1 MDESTTRRKKID
13 PKLYEVGWEQVP
25 ESVILTEQRAYLIAP
40 GRVERIKHSKP
51 KKADYILEYKGR
63 KLAVIEAKRDEV
75 DVAEGV
81 DQAKQYAE
89 MLQIRF
95 TYSCNGDRIWF
106 IDMGV
111 KDVKGNYII
120 PSTEKEVTRFPSPQ
134 ELWRMTYPED
144 DLWRDRFNLQPFNRD
159 GGRSPRYYQENAI
172 NNVLNAVAKKQKRIL
187 LTMATGTGKTYVAF
201 QICWKLFKTGWN
213 RTETPDRKPRILFI
227 SDRNILA
234 NQARND
240 FDNFPDDAMVRI
252 TPETLHK
259 LGNQVPT
266 SRHIY
271 FTIFQTFMGTPKG
284 HDRPYFMQYPQEFFD
299 FIIIDECHRGGAN
312 DESEW
317 RRLMDWFQPAYQLG
331 MTATPRRVVNA
342 NTYTYFGDPVYT
354 YSLKQGIADGY
365 LTPFRVR
372 ISTSNIDEYK
382 YDENDD
388 VEGDIDKEKTYT
400 EQDFY
405 NGKIEMRDRD
415 EHRVIELLEQ
425 IDPDEK
431 TLVFCATQRHAAIIR
446 DMINAHKRR
455 PDSNYCLRVTADDLE
470 EGERQLRF
478 FQDNDRLRPTI
489 LTTSRK
495 LSTGVDARNVRNI
508 VLLRPVNN
516 MVEFKQIIGRGTR
529 LFDDKYYFTI
539 YDFVGA
545 HKNFQDVEWDGEP
558 VCDKCGNWPCT
569 CGRGGDEP
577 GGGDPGEPGGGE
589 PGGGGPQPP
598 QPCPICGHLPCTC
611 PGGGGVPKNTI
622 VVKLSEQRK
631 LTLRTKWSEKF
642 QFGDE
647 LITMEEFIKRLF
659 GRMPSF
665 FDGPQD
671 LRKQWSNPVTRQ
683 ALLDLLER
691 EGFAE
696 DKLEMMRRMLEMEK
710 CDMLDVLLYIAYET
724 PAIERIRR
732 VELVKQDWI
741 KHWTRA
747 QADFLSI
754 ILDYYAKSGYKEL
767 GEDKLE
773 TFIDIKYG
781 STADAARALQMGA
794 REIRQSYL
802 DLQHELYDGAAINQL
817 SVNGPVNFYGNSS
830 VGAIVGQ

>member
-1 MDESTTRRKKID
+1 MDETATRRKKID
-13 PKLYEVGWEQVP
+13 PALYAVGWEQVP
-25 ESVILTEQRAYLIAP
+25 ESVILTEQSAYLIAP
-40 GRVERIKHSKP
+40 GRVERIKHSNP

-63 KLAVIEAKRDEV
+63 KLAVIEAKSDEK
-75 DVAEGV
+75 DVSEGV
-81 DQAKQYAE
+81 EQAKLYAD

-95 TYSCNGDRIWF
+95 TYSTNGDRIWF

-111 KDVKGNYII
+111 KDARGNYII
-120 PSTEKEVTRFPSPQ
+120 PSTEKEISQFPSPQ
-134 ELWRMTYPED
+134 ELWMMTYPD
-144 DLWRDRFNLQPFNRD
+144 VNPWRDKFNLMAFNRD

-172 NNVLNAVAKKQKRIL
+172 NNVLNAVAKKQRRIL
-187 LTMATGTGKTYVAF
+187 LTMATGTGKTYTAF

-213 RTETPDRKPRILFI
+213 KEEVEDRKPRILFI
-227 SDRNILA
+227 ADRNILA

-240 FDNFPDDAMVRI
+240 FDNFPEDAMVRI
-252 TPETLHK
+252 TPESLHK
-259 LGNQVPT
+259 SHDVVPT

-271 FTIFQTFMGTPKG
+271 FTIFQTFMGCPKG
-284 HDRPYFMQYPQEFFD
+284 SDKPYFMQYEPDFFD

-331 MTATPRRVVNA
+331 MTATPRRQVNA
-342 NTYTYFGDPVYT
+342 NTYNYFGDAVYT

-372 ISTSNIDEYK
+372 ISESNIDEYQ

-388 VEGDIDKEKTYT
+388 VEGDIDVNKVYT

-405 NGKIEMRDRD
+405 NGKIEIRERD

-431 TLVFCATQRHAAIIR
+431 TLVFCSIQRHAAIIR
-446 DMINAHKRR
+446 DFINKHKRR
-455 PDSNYCLRVTADDLE
+455 PDSNYCVRVTADDGD
-470 EGERQLRF
+470 EGENQLRV

-508 VLLRPVNN
+508 VLLRPVHN

-529 LFDDKYYFTI
+529 LFDDKYHFTI

-558 VCDKCGNWPCT
+558 MCEVCGNWPCT
-569 CGRGGDEP
+569 CSKVP
-577 GGGDPGEPGGGE
+577 GTHNEGT
-589 PGGGGPQPP
+589 PQGIRPVSYP
-598 QPCPICGHLPCTC
+598 QPCPTCGHLPCTC
-611 PGGGGVPKNTI
+611 DGNGGTPKSTI
-622 VVKLSEQRK
+622 TVKLSEHRK
-631 LTLRTKWSEKF
+631 LMLKTRWSERF

-647 LITMEEFIKRLF
+647 LISIEEFIKRLF
-659 GRMPSF
+659 GRLPAF
-665 FDGPQD
+665 FNSEED
-671 LRKQWSNPVTRQ
+671 LRKQWASPITRQ
-683 ALLDLLER
+683 ALLDVLER

-696 DKLEMMRRMLEMEK
+696 DKLEMMRRILEMEK
-710 CDMLDVLLYIAYET
+710 CDLLDVLLYIAYET
-724 PAIERIRR
+724 PAVERARR
-732 VELVKQDWI
+732 VEIVKQDWLR
-741 KHWTRA
+741 KWSQQ

-754 ILDYYAKSGYKEL
+754 ILDFYARNGYKEL
-767 GEDKLE
+767 AEDKLKD
-773 TFIDIKYG
+773 FIDLKYN
-781 STADAARALQMGA
+781 SVYDARTALGMGPA
-794 REIRQSYL
+794 QIRQSYF
-802 DLQHELYDGAAINQL
+802 DLQHELYNGSAINAVAVHGDL
-817 SVNGPVNFYGNSS
+817 HVHGNTA
-830 VGAIVGQ
+830 VGTLNNY

>member
-1 MDESTTRRKKID
+1 MDESATRRKKID

-25 ESVILTEQRAYLIAP
+25 QSAILTEQRAYLIAP

-51 KKADYILEYKGR
+51 KKADYVLEYKGR
-63 KLAVIEAKRDEV
+63 KLAIIEAKKDEV
-75 DVAEGV
+75 DVSEGV
-81 DQAKQYAE
+81 EQAKLYAD
-89 MLQIRF
+89 MLQIRY

-120 PSTEKEVTRFPSPQ
+120 PSTEKEVSRFPSPQ
-134 ELWRMTYPED
+134 ELWQMTYPEAD
-144 DLWRDRFNLQPFNRD
+144 PWRDKFNLQPFNRD
-159 GGRSPRYYQENAI
+159 GGKAPRYYQENAI
-172 NNVLNAVAKKQKRIL
+172 NNVLGAVAKKQKRIL

-201 QICWKLFKTGWN
+201 QICWKLFRTGWN

-240 FDNFPDDAMVRI
+240 FDNFPEDAMVRI

-271 FTIFQTFMGTPKG
+271 FTIFQTFMGVPKG
-284 HDRPYFMQYPQEFFD
+284 KDVPYYMQYPREFFD

-317 RRLMDWFQPAYQLG
+317 RRLMDWFEPAYQMG
-331 MTATPRRVVNA
+331 MTATPRRRVNV
-342 NTYTYFGDPVYT
+342 NTYDYFGDPVYT

-372 ISTSNIDEYK
+372 ISESNIDDYK
-382 YDENDD
+382 FEEGDD
-388 VEGDIDKEKTYT
+388 VEGAIDKDKTYT

-405 NGKIEMRDRD
+405 NGKIEIRERD
-415 EHRVIELLEQ
+415 EHRVIQLLEQ

-431 TLVFCATQRHAAIIR
+431 TIVFCATQRHAAIIR
-446 DMINAHKRR
+446 DMINQHKRC
-455 PDSNYCLRVTADDLE
+455 PDSNYCVRVTADDDE
-470 EGERQLRF
+470 EGEAQLRL
-478 FQDNDRLRPTI
+478 FQDNDRLRPTV

-529 LFDDKYYFTI
+529 LFDNKFYFTI

-545 HKNFQDVEWDGEP
+545 HKNFEDVEWDGDP

-569 CGRGGDEP
+569 CGRGG
-577 GGGDPGEPGGGE
+577 GEPGGEGGE
-589 PGGGGPQPP
+589 GGEGGNSGGGGGRPP

-611 PGGGGVPKNTI
+611 DGGGGVPKTTI
-622 VVKLSEQRK
+622 TVTLSNHRHIM
-631 LTLRTKWSEKF
+631 LHTKWSEKF

-647 LITMEEFIKRLF
+647 LISIEEFIQRLF

-665 FDGPQD
+665 FSGPED
-671 LRKQWSNPVTRQ
+671 LRKQWSHPITRQ
-683 ALLDLLER
+683 HLLDILEQ

-696 DKLEMMRRMLEMEK
+696 DKLEMMRRMLAMEK
-710 CDMLDVLLYIAYET
+710 CDLLDVLLFIAYET
-724 PAIERIRR
+724 PAVERIRR

-754 ILDYYAKSGYKEL
+754 ILDYYAKNGYKEL
-767 GEDKLE
+767 GEDKLSS
-773 TFIDIKYG
+773 FIDIKYG
-781 STADAARALQMGA
+781 STSDAARALQMGA
-794 REIRQSYL
+794 KEIRQSYL
-802 DLQHELYDGAAINQL
+802 DLQHELYDGAAINSL
-817 SVNGPVNFYGNSS
+817 AVTGDVHFHGNSTIGS
-830 VGAIVGQ
+830 IVGQ

>member
-1 MDESTTRRKKID
+1 
-13 PKLYEVGWEQVP
+13 
-25 ESVILTEQRAYLIAP
+25 
-40 GRVERIKHSKP
+40 
-51 KKADYILEYKGR
+51 
-63 KLAVIEAKRDEV
+63 
-75 DVAEGV
+75 
-81 DQAKQYAE
+81 

-111 KDVKGNYII
+111 KDVKGNYVI

-240 FDNFPDDAMVRI
+240 FDNFPEDAMVRI

-446 DMINAHKRR
+446 DMINEHKRR

-569 CGRGGDEP
+569 CGRGGEP

-598 QPCPICGHLPCTC
+598 QPCPVCGHLPCTC
-611 PGGGGVPKNTI
+611 SGGGGVPKNTV